1 VDIAQ
6 RQCFDTA
13 FNPTLDVNSPF
24 CTGVNRNSGTGALGN
39 VTTTFYNNGR
49 FRTSGIDAQ
58 LDWALPVGP
67 GQINLNSSFNYLI
80 DMKSAGLASLPL
92 VEYAGT
98 LGPTQNGLNGG
109 SYRWRLFTTVGYS
122 IGGNSLSVQWRH
134 LPSVDVET
142 KATLPNTTFG
152 GYPSYDIFNLLGS
165 IAVTQ
170 DIVLRFGAENLF
182 DKAPPLG
189 NVNSAPPAGQIS
201 GGAFNAQ
208 FYDTIGRRYYLG
220 IKTKL

>member
-1 VDIAQ
+1 
-6 RQCFDTA
+6 
-13 FNPTLDVNSPF
+13 
-24 CTGVNRNSGTGALGN
+24 
-39 VTTTFYNNGR
+39 
-49 FRTSGIDAQ
+49 
-58 LDWALPVGP
+58 
-67 GQINLNSSFNYLI
+67 
-80 DMKSAGLASLPL
+80 
-92 VEYAGT
+92 
-98 LGPTQNGLNGG
+98 
-109 SYRWRLFTTVGYS
+109 
-122 IGGNSLSVQWRH
+122 VQWRH

-152 GYPSYDIFNLLGS
+152 RYPSYDIFNLLGS

-189 NVNSAPPAGQIS
+189 NVNSAPRAGQIS
-201 GGAFNAQ
+201 GGAFNSQ